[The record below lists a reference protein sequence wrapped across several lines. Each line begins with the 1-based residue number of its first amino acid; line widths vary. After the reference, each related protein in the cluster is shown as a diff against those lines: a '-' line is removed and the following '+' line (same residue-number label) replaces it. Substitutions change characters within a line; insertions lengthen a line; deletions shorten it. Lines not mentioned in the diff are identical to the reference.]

1 MSKLTV
7 VWDEPDENGLN
18 VRQEITIEEAVSRQR
33 AAARKKNY
41 EYESKE
47 LALDDFLTIHYAW
60 LEDE

>member
-1 MSKLTV
+1 MKV
-7 VWDEPDENGLN
+7 VWEEPVDGKI

-33 AAARKKNY
+33 AAARRKNY

-60 LEDE
+60 VEGE

>member
-1 MSKLTV
+1 MRKLTV

-33 AAARKKNY
+33 TAARRKNY

-47 LALDDFLTIHYAW
+47 LALEDFLTIHYAW
-60 LEDE
+60 LEEE